1 MFKQLI
7 PPPGAPRILAITQM
21 ISSVGDGAYYVSV
34 ALYFTRVVGLTPAQL
49 GGGLTIAWAVALL
62 VGVPVGHL
70 ADRFGP
76 RGTAMLLATGAG
88 LAITSYLFIRS
99 FPLFVIAA
107 CVYTIC
113 QRGESVAQQALIAGL
128 IDESKINET
137 RGYIQSTYNFGLSVG
152 AAIGGI
158 ALLFGTPGAYLTVFV
173 VDAVSFFVAVPVLT
187 QLHVVAPA
195 VDSSSGG
202 WRQLTVL
209 RDRPYM
215 LVSVIN
221 AVLMLHIP
229 LIDVAL
235 PLWIVQRT
243 AAPQWIVAVLF
254 LLNTASVVLFQV
266 HIARGV
272 TDLTSASRF
281 VRFAGVI
288 LLASCLAF
296 ALSSVGASAWVAVAL
311 LLLAAAL
318 QALGEMVQ
326 FSGTWKISF
335 GLAPAGK
342 QGQYQGFFGSGLTVA
357 EMIGPLLLTTLVVY
371 GGPVGW
377 IGLGAAFLAGGLL
390 MGPAVRW
397 AERTSDQREA
407 LDHSS

>member
-1 MFKQLI
+1 MFKHLI
-7 PPPGAPRILAITQM
+7 PPPGAPRILATTQM
-21 ISSVGDGAYYVSV
+21 ISSIGDGAYYVSV
-34 ALYFTRVVGLTPAQL
+34 ALYFTRIVGLTPAQL
-49 GGGLTIAWAVALL
+49 GSGLTIAWAVALL

-70 ADRFGP
+70 ADRYGP
-76 RGTAMLLATGAG
+76 RGMAMLLAAGAG

-99 FPLFVIAA
+99 FPLFIVAA

-113 QRGESVAQQALIAGL
+113 QRGGSAAQQALVAAL
-128 IDESKINET
+128 VDKSKINET

-152 AAIGGI
+152 AAIGGV
-158 ALLFGTPGAYLTVFV
+158 ALLFGSSGAYLTVFV
-173 VDAVSFFVAVPVLT
+173 VDAVSFFAAVLVLMR
-187 QLHVVAPA
+187 LHA
-195 VDSSSGG
+195 VTRIAHGSSGG
-202 WRQLTVL
+202 RGQLTVF

-221 AVLMLHIP
+221 AILMLHIP

-243 AAPQWIVAVLF
+243 AAPQWIIAVLF

-266 HIARGV
+266 RIARGV
-272 TDLTSASRF
+272 TDLPSASRF

-296 ALSSVGASAWVAVAL
+296 ALSAAGSAWVAVVL

-318 QALGEMVQ
+318 QALGEMMQ

-377 IGLGAAFLAGGLL
+377 VGLGAAFLTAGLL
-390 MGPAVRW
+390 MGPIVRW
-397 AERTSDQREA
+397 AER
-407 LDHSS
+407 SSSQ

>member
-1 MFKQLI
+1 MFKHLI
-7 PPPGAPRILAITQM
+7 PPPGAPRILATTQV
-21 ISSVGDGAYYVSV
+21 ISSIGDGAYYVSV

-70 ADRFGP
+70 ADRYGP
-76 RGTAMLLATGAG
+76 RDMAMLLATGAG

-99 FPLFVIAA
+99 FPLFIIAA

-113 QRGESVAQQALIAGL
+113 QRGGSATQQALIAAL
-128 IDESKINET
+128 VDKSKINET

-158 ALLFGTPGAYLTVFV
+158 ALLFGSAGAYLTVFV
-173 VDAVSFFVAVPVLT
+173 VDAVSFFAAVLVLMRLDAVAR
-187 QLHVVAPA
+187 VADA
-195 VDSSSGG
+195 SADGG
-202 WRQLTVL
+202 GQLTVF

-221 AVLMLHIP
+221 AILMLHIP

-243 AAPQWIVAVLF
+243 AAPQWIIAVLF

-266 HIARGV
+266 RIAQGV
-272 TDLTSASRF
+272 TDLPSASRF

-296 ALSSVGASAWVAVAL
+296 ALSAAGSSAWVAVVL

-318 QALGEMVQ
+318 QALGEMMQ

-377 IGLGAAFLAGGLL
+377 VGLGAAFLAAGLL
-390 MGPAVRW
+390 MGPIVRW
-397 AERTSDQREA
+397 AER
-407 LDHSS
+407 SSSQ